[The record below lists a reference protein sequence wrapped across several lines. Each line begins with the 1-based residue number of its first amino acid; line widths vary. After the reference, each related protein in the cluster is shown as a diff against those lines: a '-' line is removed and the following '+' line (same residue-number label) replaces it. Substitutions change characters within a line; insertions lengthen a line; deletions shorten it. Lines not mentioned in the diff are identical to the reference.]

1 MIKNLP
7 VSARDARE
15 TGLIPGSGRPL
26 CFYME
31 NSIDREAWQATI
43 YAVTKDSDMTE
54 RIHTHAS
61 TVTLLK
67 AGLFI
72 KHLQMK
78 IKIMF

>member
-15 TGLIPGSGRPL
+15 TGLIPGSARPL

-43 YAVTKDSDMTE
+43 HAVTKEPDTTE
-54 RIHTHAS
+54 RTHTHM
-61 TVTLLK
+61 L
-67 AGLFI
+67 
-72 KHLQMK
+72 H
-78 IKIMF
+78 